1 MRIAVKRADGAKLKA
16 AVKAAK
22 LSKSV
27 KRNVRYTTTKTSVT
41 LIVKGAR
48 TSNEHARRAWV
59 SRIQVALSKRKVTP
73 IYGVV

>member
-22 LSKSV
+22 LSKAV
-27 KRNVRYTTTKTSVT
+27 KRNLRYTTTKTTVT
-41 LIVKGAR
+41 LVVKGAR
-48 TSNEHARRAWV
+48 TTNEHARRAWV
-59 SRIQVALSKRKVTP
+59 SRIQVALSHRKVKP